1 MRFFEIFFVPLH
13 AKACERLRVGDQ
25 RSGMA
30 AHARPSMQ
38 ASWPSLRSAVPL
50 GLSKNRRLVSR
61 KAAKLQTDNNRQFK
75 EIIQI
80 MATLVLQVPDESLV
94 SKVKQACKM
103 IVGVASVRRLQPAK
117 KKVYDITKTAGY
129 REAMDDVKHGRVT
142 HHDSVDDMFR
152 SILGEEEFSKLR
164 SSHV

>member
-1 MRFFEIFFVPLH
+1 
-13 AKACERLRVGDQ
+13 
-25 RSGMA
+25 
-30 AHARPSMQ
+30 
-38 ASWPSLRSAVPL
+38 
-50 GLSKNRRLVSR
+50 
-61 KAAKLQTDNNRQFK
+61 
-75 EIIQI
+75 

-103 IVGVASVRRLQPAK
+103 LMGVTSVKVQKDAK
-117 KKVYDITKTAGY
+117 PKEYDVTKTAGY

>member
-1 MRFFEIFFVPLH
+1 
-13 AKACERLRVGDQ
+13 
-25 RSGMA
+25 
-30 AHARPSMQ
+30 
-38 ASWPSLRSAVPL
+38 
-50 GLSKNRRLVSR
+50 
-61 KAAKLQTDNNRQFK
+61 
-75 EIIQI
+75 

-103 IVGVASVRRLQPAK
+103 LMGVTSVKVQKDAK
-117 KKVYDITKTAGY
+117 PKVYDITKTAGY